1 MSCLSKKF
9 FLLNAQWL
17 EFSPNSPIQSGTS
30 YWILISVI
38 YWVFITPAIKTDVA
52 KYEDLIYQ
60 LEKKVDS
67 LHSKNDLLENE
78 ADSLE
83 LKLEEYDEKI
93 VKLNSRIYVIKKQTQ
108 KQLDAVDL
116 FGDDE
121 LEQFFAKRY
130 GQYTDSI
137 N

>member
-1 MSCLSKKF
+1 M
-9 FLLNAQWL
+9 
-17 EFSPNSPIQSGTS
+17 
-30 YWILISVI
+30 ILTL
-38 YWVFITPAIKTDVA
+38 FT
-52 KYEDLIYQ
+52 EYQ